1 MEEWIDILKERLEGA
16 EVPSTQEDWAAF
28 EAKYLSG
35 RRRRRVIPLV
45 ASLVTVAAAAAVA
58 LFMLNRP
65 AAEEPVQPDSVLPIV
80 AESETE
86 ESIEVPEDTIKIILI
101 SSAISPITL
110 TPSVEASADNDSID
124 QAEPEITKP
133 KEEENAPEESIAT
146 DKVPAGDSEFQYFE
160 TPERPGSPY
169 RRRIRLSSNIGGS
182 ANSLSADTRLS
193 LGRLLGGN
201 GGIFPND
208 GEDPASVTPATADH
222 HFPLAFGLDVSYPLT
237 PRLSLTSGIELSIY
251 KSRFLIPTLSS
262 PQVEQKV
269 YYLGIPLRLDW
280 TVWQGERFS
289 SWIGAGGKVDR
300 SVYAMFG
307 NKKVKDDA
315 FNWSALANAGLRY
328 DIVDNVGIYLA
339 PEASWHFKPENP
351 NLLTYRTENPLTFSV
366 KAGLYFSF

>member
-1 MEEWIDILKERLEGA
+1 
-16 EVPSTQEDWAAF
+16 
-28 EAKYLSG
+28 
-35 RRRRRVIPLV
+35 V
-45 ASLVTVAAAAAVA
+45 AVAAAAAVA

-65 AAEEPVQPDSVLPIV
+65 VVEGPGQLDSILPII
-80 AESETE
+80 AESGIED
-86 ESIEVPEDTIKIILI
+86 SIEVPEDTIKRILI
-101 SSAISPITL
+101 SSAISPIIF
-110 TPSVEASADNDSID
+110 TPSVEASEENDSID
-124 QAEPEITKP
+124 LAESEIAKP
-133 KEEENAPEESIAT
+133 QKEENAPEESLAT
-146 DKVPAGDSEFQYFE
+146 DKVSAGDSEFHFIE
-160 TPERPGSPY
+160 TPERTGNPD

-193 LGRLLGGN
+193 LERLLGGN

-208 GEDPASVTPATADH
+208 GEDPASVTSATVDH

-237 PRLSLTSGIELSIY
+237 PLLSLTSGIELSIY
-251 KSRFLIPTLSS
+251 KSRFLIPAVSS

-307 NKKVKDDA
+307 NKKVQDDA
-315 FNWSALANAGLRY
+315 FNWSALANAGFRY

-339 PEASWHFKPENP
+339 PEVSWFFKPGNP